1 MAKFQEALQINDL
14 LDLGNRGHKY
24 TWRLGNH
31 NFNLIQECLDRA
43 IAMLNWT
50 FLFPRALLRHLLFMS
65 SDHRPLLHL
74 QDDQPTVPRLIIKK
88 YEKWWSEADGHG
100 QSVQQFWN
108 QHIAQVERDGW
119 HQVTGRFLT
128 KMYHWSRANGG
139 SLATQ
144 IQSTWAALK
153 QADDD
158 QNHAETA
165 RLQNHLEDLLKKEE
179 DC

>member
-24 TWRLGNH
+24 TWRL
-31 NFNLIQECLDRA
+31 
-43 IAMLNWT
+43 
-50 FLFPRALLRHLLFMS
+50 
-65 SDHRPLLHL
+65 DHRPLLHL

-179 DC
+179 DCWGQKSQITWLKAGDINTTYFHRRASA